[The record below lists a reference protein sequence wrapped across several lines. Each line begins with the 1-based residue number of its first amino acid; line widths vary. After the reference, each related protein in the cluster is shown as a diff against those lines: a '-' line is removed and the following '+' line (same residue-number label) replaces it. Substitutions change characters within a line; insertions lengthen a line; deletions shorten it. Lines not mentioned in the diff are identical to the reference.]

1 MELSSARM
9 MNLNL
14 ILGGPG
20 CGKTTRLIELV
31 KENLALGTSA
41 SRIAFVA
48 FTKAA
53 AEEAKRKAAEAF
65 NLNPEKDLPWFRTIH
80 SLAFAKLSLTRDDV
94 MSRKDWAEFSEF
106 SGYPITGA
114 SDASTS
120 IMPHDKIGDQML
132 RIVDYAEATGVSLQ
146 ESWETFEPTFDWWA
160 IEQFAGMLKE
170 FKNSVGKVDFG
181 DMLSIFPENCDPL
194 DVDLAIIDEGQ
205 DLTHSQWNVVNHA
218 FSKTKKLYIAGDDDQ
233 AIYRWAGADVQRFL
247 NLSDNPEILP
257 ISHRLPKQVHAL
269 AEDVASRISH
279 RYAKHFSAT
288 DREGSIEH
296 HMQPYGIDFSE
307 GTWLLLARSSY
318 MLFDLE
324 AHLKESGIY
333 YSTAR
338 GNSVAAS
345 EVSAIKLWEDVRS
358 KKRTEAMPHEIKNL
372 FKCLDRKPPVIRN
385 NKPIVL
391 ADLNVSFEKIW
402 HEAFV
407 GIEESKREYY
417 ISCLRRGEKLLE
429 KPRVR
434 IETIHG
440 VKGAEA
446 DNVLVMTDLS
456 ARTER
461 GFHQEP
467 DNEHRVFY
475 VAVTRAKRNL
485 HIVAPQTSM
494 SYYLA

>member
-1 MELSSARM
+1 

-31 KENLALGTSA
+31 KENLATGTSA

-53 AEEAKRKAAEAF
+53 AEEAKSKAAEAF
-65 NLNPEKDLPWFRTIH
+65 SLNPANDLPWFRTIH
-80 SLAFAKLSLTRDDV
+80 SLAFAKLGLTRDDV
-94 MSRKDWAEFSEF
+94 MGKKDWREFSEF
-106 SGYPITGA
+106 TGYPLTGSA
-114 SDASTS
+114 DPLSS
-120 IMPHDKIGDQML
+120 IMPQDRIGDQML
-132 RIVDYAEATGVSLQ
+132 RIIDYAEATGSTLQ
-146 ESWETFEPTFDWWA
+146 AAWEIFEPTFDWWTL
-160 IEQFAGMLKE
+160 EQFAAMLKE
-170 FKNSVGKVDFG
+170 FKDSVGKVDFA
-181 DMLSIFPENCDPL
+181 DMLTMFPENCNPL
-194 DVDLAIIDEGQ
+194 EVDLAIIDEGQ

-218 FSKTKKLYIAGDDDQ
+218 FSKAKKVYIAGDDDQ
-233 AIYRWAGADVQRFL
+233 AIYKWAGADVERFL
-247 NLSDNPEILP
+247 NLSENPEILP
-257 ISHRLPKQVHAL
+257 ISHRLPKTVHSL
-269 AEDVASRISH
+269 AERISSRITH
-279 RYAKHFSAT
+279 RYTKHFLST
-288 DREGSIEH
+288 EREGSIEH
-296 HMQPYGIDFSE
+296 HMEPYNIDFSD
-307 GTWLLLARSSY
+307 GTWLLLARSNY
-318 MLFDLE
+318 MLFQLE
-324 AHLKESGIY
+324 SHLKESGIY

-345 EVSAIKLWEDVRS
+345 EVAAIKLWEDVRAG
-358 KKRTEAMPHEIKNL
+358 KRQEALPHEVKNL

-385 NKPIVL
+385 NKPIPVL
-391 ADLNVSFEKIW
+391 DLNISFDKIW
-402 HEAFV
+402 HEALI
-407 GIEESKREYY
+407 GIEENKREYY

-446 DNVLVMTDLS
+446 DNVMIMTDIS

-461 GFHQEP
+461 GFQQEP

-494 SYYLA
+494 SYFVA